1 MKRIYFLFLLSSLI
15 FVFFACKSTKI
26 EEVTESP
33 SEEISQEIV
42 ETPAEE
48 AVEEPEEIE
57 EIEEADEVEI
67 IDEVI
72 EDDGEENQEYLRS
85 TNALSEEKVT
95 RQEFEEDKATILQ
108 IISKLSE
115 IMAEGDVDAWLEYID
130 PASIKYYSTPQNIR
144 KAQKK
149 LPDKTRQLYGIGDY
163 FRYVFVPARKIAR
176 VDEIRYESK
185 TRVKAVMVKDDGS
198 IVVYYNFVKI
208 DGKWLV
214 SIPEL

>member
-15 FVFFACKSTKI
+15 FVFFACKSTKV

-33 SEEISQEIV
+33 SVEVTEEV
-42 ETPAEE
+42 AETP
-48 AVEEPEEIE
+48 VEETE
-57 EIEEADEVEI
+57 EVEI

-72 EDDGEENQEYLRS
+72 EEDDEVNKEYLRS

-108 IISKLSE
+108 IIAELSE
-115 IMAEGDVDAWLEYID
+115 IMEKGDVDAWMTYID

-163 FRYVFVPARKIAR
+163 FRYVFVPARKRAR

-185 TRVKAVMVKDDGS
+185 TRVKAVMVKEDES

-208 DGKWLV
+208 DGNWLV

>member
-1 MKRIYFLFLLSSLI
+1 MKKTIFILFLI
-15 FVFFACKSTKI
+15 FITFSIIACKSTDIAQEKTETTEFI
-26 EEVTESP
+26 EEV
-33 SEEISQEIV
+33 V
-42 ETPAEE
+42 E
-48 AVEEPEEIE
+48 V
-57 EIEEADEVEI
+57 DEVV
-67 IDEVI
+67 EVI
-72 EDDGEENQEYLRS
+72 DDAEYLRS
-85 TNALSEEKVT
+85 IDKLAGETVS
-95 RQEFEEDKATILQ
+95 RQEFEDDKAQILQ
-108 IISKLSE
+108 IINELSK
-115 IMAEGDVDAWLEYID
+115 IMEKEDYEAWRQYIAPD
-130 PASIKYYSTPQNIR
+130 SLKYYSNPQNIR

-208 DGKWLV
+208 DGNWLV